1 MVIKTFVNML
11 NASHF
16 LPSLFIACNLNLFL
30 WWKLL
35 KYCSLIFQHVGCD
48 YVINSNAKE
57 DHCGVCRGDAS
68 TCETIKD
75 QYNETQGLGKT
86 IVVFVEEMGP
96 LVKQSKTNLMKH
108 RD

>member
-1 MVIKTFVNML
+1 M
-11 NASHF
+11 
-16 LPSLFIACNLNLFL
+16 
-30 WWKLL
+30 
-35 KYCSLIFQHVGCD
+35 
-48 YVINSNAKE
+48 INSNAKE

-86 IVVFVEEMGP
+86 IVVCVEEMVRPLSTCETIKDQYNETQGLGKTIVVFVEEMRP
-96 LVKQSKTNLMKH
+96 LVKQSKTNIMKH